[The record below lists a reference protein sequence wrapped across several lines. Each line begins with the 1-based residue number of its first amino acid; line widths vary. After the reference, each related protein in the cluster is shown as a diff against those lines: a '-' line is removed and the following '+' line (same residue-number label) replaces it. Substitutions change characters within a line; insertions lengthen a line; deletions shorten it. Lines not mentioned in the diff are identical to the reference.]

1 MASIQAHMVR
11 ISVGCDPAGALITA
25 VLQDLETGGVTKTY
39 TVADGAT
46 KNIVAN
52 QIVTPHIHVNT
63 GPSTATSVEL
73 GFSSVYA
80 QYSFIQ

>member
-1 MASIQAHMVR
+1 MTDLK
-11 ISVGCDPAGALITA
+11 ISQLPAGALITA

-63 GPSTATSVEL
+63 RRSTTTTQVEL
-73 GFSSVYA
+73 GASSIYA
-80 QYSFIQ
+80 Q